1 MSFTKLNGPD
11 LHAALPISDFRL
23 FFLLSEGPLG
33 FLARPSQLRRLFSRF
48 WREDLEVLPFPR
60 EDFSSLSSFSFFFF
74 SFFFSFFSF
83 HTVNK
88 RLGHIIILNLLWS
101 MGLNW
106 PK

>member
-74 SFFFSFFSF
+74 FPSFSPFSPFIPLIRDWA
-83 HTVNK
+83 T
-88 RLGHIIILNLLWS
+88 L
-101 MGLNW
+101 
-106 PK
+106 

>member
-74 SFFFSFFSF
+74 SSF
-83 HTVNK
+83 
-88 RLGHIIILNLLWS
+88 
-101 MGLNW
+101 
-106 PK
+106 PKVC